1 MTDRATQVNPVST
14 KSVEYQ
20 QDYSIRTLHA
30 SISADR
36 TPNGGDESLEE
47 LVGRISAYE
56 TVEPSRLRRMAF
68 LAQAVRGVPI
78 TGDWEFRPADP
89 WSYEFDNLLTLLMG
103 EHRVTPVI
111 DAGEV
116 ISGLLPISRGGTNND
131 TYTTDEFI
139 SYDGVDS
146 LVSSGYSP
154 SSFSLSGH
162 THDAGDIVSGILPE
176 SRGGTNNSSFTAAK
190 FIYDNGASTLISSPY
205 GASDF
210 AAASHVHSAADITSG
225 LLALARGGTYNDTF
239 TSGKFIA
246 YDGVDS
252 LDSTA
257 YDSSSFAAASHQHA
271 ASDITSGLLPIARG
285 GTNNDTFTDG
295 ELIEYSLSGTDLIS
309 SGYSQSEFLLLDGTR
324 PMTGVL
330 DMGGYY
336 IKGLSALQGTFDH
349 TILAMTDDASAL
361 YHLLIV
367 AGTAGDPNVT
377 LRPAGGTNIGLVL
390 DPAGTSHISLNG
402 KTDVTDDLTIAAAG
416 RLVCTDSASSPPL
429 NITER
434 GTAPTTPS
442 TGDIYLDNGTNYNS
456 GGGLPGFMRWTGSA
470 WEDIGND
477 GGGGGGGA
485 PTTAQYVTLATD
497 ATLTAE
503 RVLTAGTGISLTD
516 GGAGS
521 TITVAT
527 SGVVLDTDFTGAGA
541 LLSASA
547 ASTPLILAKGTNGY
561 YLTVDDTQSTKLKW
575 IALDITDDPAPALGG
590 DLDVDGNNIQTNST
604 NKDMQF
610 KCNTSGQIY
619 VQAKH
624 WEIGR
629 ITGAMPVDNASGN
642 GAYGQAYVGGG
653 SPACV
658 HRGFIFND
666 STDYYLDLSGIL
678 HYDYNLTDP
687 IDWHL
692 MVAAVSAASGTI
704 EMKITVAPVGG
715 GTTDLDNNI
724 FSSSTEVAGT
734 ATVSSAGKV
743 EEIII
748 ALSNSQMASI
758 AGGSCFVARIR
769 RNSSVS
775 GDVTGDVILFPQFCR
790 VCCGTSAT

>member
-1 MTDRATQVNPVST
+1 MST
-14 KSVEYQ
+14 YH
-20 QDYSIRTLHA
+20 SIKKHGHT
-30 SISADR
+30 S
-36 TPNGGDESLEE
+36 E
-47 LVGRISAYE
+47 LDG
-56 TVEPSRLRRMAF
+56 
-68 LAQAVRGVPI
+68 
-78 TGDWEFRPADP
+78 
-89 WSYEFDNLLTLLMG
+89 
-103 EHRVTPVI
+103 
-111 DAGEV
+111 
-116 ISGLLPISRGGTNND
+116 GLLPASAGGPYSAFTVITADSGTNA
-131 TYTTDEFI
+131 TA
-139 SYDGVDS
+139 DS
-146 LVSSGYSP
+146 
-154 SSFSLSGH
+154 
-162 THDAGDIVSGILPE
+162 
-176 SRGGTNNSSFTAAK
+176 
-190 FIYDNGASTLISSPY
+190 
-205 GASDF
+205 ASDF
-210 AAASHVHSAADITSG
+210 LAINGGTAIATVSGNDPEVITINLVTGDIDHGSLNAAS
-225 LLALARGGTYNDTF
+225 LLDDDHTIY
-239 TSGKFIA
+239 
-246 YDGVDS
+246 
-252 LDSTA
+252 
-257 YDSSSFAAASHQHA
+257 
-271 ASDITSGLLPIARG
+271 LLI
-285 GTNNDTFTDG
+285 
-295 ELIEYSLSGTDLIS
+295 
-309 SGYSQSEFLLLDGTR
+309 DGTR
-324 PMTGVL
+324 AMTGNL
-330 DMGGYY
+330 DMGGYVV
-336 IKGLSALQGTFDH
+336 KNLAALQGTFNH

-377 LRPAGGTNIGLVL
+377 LRPAGGTDIGLVL

-402 KTDVTDDLTIAAAG
+402 KTDITDDVTIAAAG
-416 RLVCTDSASSPPL
+416 KLIFTDSATFAPL
-429 NITER
+429 NLTER

-456 GGGLPGFMRWTGSA
+456 GGGLPGFMRYTGSA

-477 GGGGGGGA
+477 GGGGGGA
-485 PTTAQYVTLATD
+485 SQ
-497 ATLTAE
+497 
-503 RVLTAGTGISLTD
+503 LTD
-516 GGAGS
+516 LSDVDTA
-521 TITVAT
+521 AQT
-527 SGVVLDTDFTGAGA
+527 SGYVLQTSGANYFGGQLAHTALSAIGTNTHAQIDTHIASTSNPHSVTAAQVGA
-541 LLSASA
+541 LENVVED
-547 ASTPLILAKGTNGY
+547 TNP
-561 YLTVDDTQSTKLKW
+561 Q
-575 IALDITDDPAPALGG
+575 LGG
-590 DLDVDGNNIQTNST
+590 NLDVNNKSIVTNST

-653 SPACV
+653 TPACV

-704 EMKITVAPVGG
+704 EMKITVAPVDG